1 MTEKEDVEKRQDA
14 QAAEEL
20 ARRDL
25 YLLNRTPWPAALV
38 PGLPRPCDLV
48 HHVDHWTHEDH
59 TVFIEVYLNQG
70 DAEVYFAKLIYF
82 AKLKDLGL
90 SYHGSYPNGKDVVLK
105 STGDGFYLSCLYL
118 KEWQYL
124 RITFVYEN
132 RD

>member
-1 MTEKEDVEKRQDA
+1 MS
-14 QAAEEL
+14 
-20 ARRDL
+20 
-25 YLLNRTPWPAALV
+25 AL
-38 PGLPRPCDLV
+38 PFGQFYFAKN
-48 HHVDHWTHEDH
+48 THEDH
-59 TVFIEVYLNQG
+59 TVIIEVYLNQG